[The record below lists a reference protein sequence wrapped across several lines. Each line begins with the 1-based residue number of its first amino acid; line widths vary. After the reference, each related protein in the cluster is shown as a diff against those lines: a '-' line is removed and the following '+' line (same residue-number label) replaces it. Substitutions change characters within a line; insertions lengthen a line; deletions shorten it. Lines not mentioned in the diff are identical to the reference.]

1 MKRLKVSSFV
11 IQGVFSFGCLA
22 NIILCLL
29 HQANY
34 DSELGR
40 ACAHIALP
48 LTGVLFFM
56 MIAFGIT
63 SSILNLMVFH
73 KESGDK
79 RRSML
84 IWVIASPIIYI
95 VLWFISLGVF
105 MVTTGGI

>member
-1 MKRLKVSSFV
+1 MKRLKVSSFA

-29 HQANY
+29 HKANY

-40 ACAHIALP
+40 ACSHMALS
-48 LTGVLFFM
+48 LTGILFFM
-56 MIAFGIT
+56 LIGFGIT
-63 SSILNLMVFH
+63 SLILNLMVFH
-73 KESGDK
+73 RESGSK

-84 IWVIASPIIYI
+84 IWVITSPIIYI

-105 MVTTGGI
+105 IVKTGVI